1 LPLSEKLRIEVFLPD
16 NPDPAYKA
24 LLKQLQQEFTYSF
37 GGCSVIS
44 GLEGQYR
51 SDANESTI
59 VDRVHLLFV
68 DTDLEYDPHQ
78 EELTQYLH
86 HLYRAAYEALDEEA
100 ILISVYQVAHVN
112 PPDLSAL

>member
-1 LPLSEKLRIEVFLPD
+1 MPLSEKLRIEVFLPD

-51 SDANESTI
+51 SEVDGSTI

-68 DTDLEYDPHQ
+68 DTNLEYDPDR

-86 HLYRAAYEALDEEA
+86 HLYRTAYEALDEEA
-100 ILISVYQVAHVN
+100 ILISVYQIGHVN
-112 PPDLSAL
+112 PPDFSAP